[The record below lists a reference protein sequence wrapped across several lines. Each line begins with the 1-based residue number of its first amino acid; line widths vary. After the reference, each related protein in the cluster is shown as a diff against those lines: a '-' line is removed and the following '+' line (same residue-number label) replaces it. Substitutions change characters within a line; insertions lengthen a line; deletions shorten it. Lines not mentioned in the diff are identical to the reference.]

1 MEFGFFRGL
10 PENLYFLDIA
20 GQVAFLIDVIL
31 HFFIAYR
38 DTQTYKMVSNRN
50 LIAARLV
57 NSIKI
62 YIIYK
67 NILLNNIWYVLLVC

>member
-20 GQVAFLIDVIL
+20 GQAAFLIDVIL

-38 DTQTYKMVSNRN
+38 DTQTYKMVANRN

-57 NSIKI
+57 YFISKTTFHFYITVCENTI
-62 YIIYK
+62 YVYLI
-67 NILLNNIWYVLLVC
+67 